1 MLDDC
6 GWGNLVIFEHF
17 LGLSS
22 VVIIPSLPGK
32 KNVSQ
37 RYYLAKVTERRHA
50 NMKFNR
56 NKKLVEFV
64 NTEPKAGPPKRSLKS
79 TDLQNISIPGISI
92 TRVTSVKSPSTTS
105 HPMLTP
111 PDTKNYGR
119 GLRQGIKR
127 SMQVARSKPRQI
139 LPKPVTSSLASQAT
153 VTLDSD
159 SSDDEIEVISEKITP
174 QPPRPKLKIVKVRSG
189 AQTIRPSLS
198 RPSSSSSP
206 AVVKLGLS
214 SKSSSEKFKTV
225 KVSQQTAKKDPVE
238 VSDPFAE
245 DEDLTCRVCN
255 SAFWFRSQIVEHLA
269 SKHHVQDPETFLREK
284 RTRL

>member
-1 MLDDC
+1 M
-6 GWGNLVIFEHF
+6 
-17 LGLSS
+17 
-22 VVIIPSLPGK
+22 
-32 KNVSQ
+32 
-37 RYYLAKVTERRHA
+37 TERRQA
-50 NMKFNR
+50 NLKFNR

-92 TRVTSVKSPSTTS
+92 TRVTSAKSPSITS
-105 HPMLTP
+105 HPMLIP

-127 SMQVARSKPRQI
+127 SMQVARSRPRQI
-139 LPKPVTSSLASQAT
+139 LPKPVTGSQASQAIQAT
-153 VTLDSD
+153 VTLDS
-159 SSDDEIEVISEKITP
+159 SSDDDEIEVISEKITP

-198 RPSSSSSP
+198 RPYSSSSP

>member
-1 MLDDC
+1 
-6 GWGNLVIFEHF
+6 
-17 LGLSS
+17 
-22 VVIIPSLPGK
+22 
-32 KNVSQ
+32 
-37 RYYLAKVTERRHA
+37 
-50 NMKFNR
+50 MKFNR

-64 NTEPKAGPPKRSLKS
+64 NTEPKPGPSKKS
-79 TDLQNISIPGISI
+79 THLQNISIPGISI
-92 TRVTSVKSPSTTS
+92 TRVASTKSPSSTS

-111 PDTKNYGR
+111 PDTRNYGR

-127 SMQVARSKPRQI
+127 SMQVARSRPRQI
-139 LPKPVTSSLASQAT
+139 LPKPVTPSQISQAT

-159 SSDDEIEVISEKITP
+159 SDDDEIEVISEKITP
-174 QPPRPKLKIVKVRSG
+174 RPARPKLKIVKVRSN
-189 AQTIRPSLS
+189 ALTTRPSLS
-198 RPSSSSSP
+198 SSSSSSHT
-206 AVVKLGLS
+206 VVKLGLS
-214 SKSSSEKFKTV
+214 SKPRPSSEKFKTV

-269 SKHHVQDPETFLREK
+269 SKHNVQDPDTFLREK

>member
-1 MLDDC
+1 M
-6 GWGNLVIFEHF
+6 
-17 LGLSS
+17 
-22 VVIIPSLPGK
+22 
-32 KNVSQ
+32 
-37 RYYLAKVTERRHA
+37 AKVTQRRQA
-50 NMKFNR
+50 NLKFNR

-64 NTEPKAGPPKRSLKS
+64 ITEPKPGPPKR
-79 TDLQNISIPGISI
+79 TGRNLQNLSIPGVSI
-92 TRVTSVKSPSTTS
+92 TRVTSSPSTS

-119 GLRQGIKR
+119 GLRQGIKN
-127 SMQVARSKPRQI
+127 SIQVARAKPRQI
-139 LPKPVTSSLASQAT
+139 LPKPGPASQAT

-159 SSDDEIEVISEKITP
+159 SDDEIEVISEKITP

-189 AQTIRPSLS
+189 AQTIRPFLS

-225 KVSQQTAKKDPVE
+225 KVSQQTAKKDPIE

-255 SAFWFRSQIVEHLA
+255 SAFWFRSQIVEHLTN
-269 SKHHVQDPETFLREK
+269 KHHVQDPDTFLREK